1 MHRMIYGILQPLAAV
16 AVRSEDELSW
26 TIAVRLKFFVER
38 ARIRVHGQD
47 VG

>member
-1 MHRMIYGILQPLAAV
+1 MHQMVYGILQPLAAV
-16 AVRSEDELSW
+16 AVRSEDELSLDNCCK
-26 TIAVRLKFFVER
+26 IEVFVER